1 VAITSEK
8 DLSFKPCGMCMQLLK
23 EFAQHRKEND
33 LDIVMANDGETETLK
48 LQDLIPEV
56 YGPEQKYDDP
66 EYGTD

>member
-1 VAITSEK
+1 
-8 DLSFKPCGMCMQLLK
+8 MQLLK